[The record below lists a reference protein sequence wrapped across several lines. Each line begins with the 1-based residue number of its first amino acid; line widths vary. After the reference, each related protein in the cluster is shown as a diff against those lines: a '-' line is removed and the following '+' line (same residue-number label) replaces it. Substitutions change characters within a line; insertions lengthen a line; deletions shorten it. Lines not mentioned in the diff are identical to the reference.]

1 MFWHGIVVLQNRGL
15 IALIHPKVL
24 RVFIL
29 HVPMPGILR
38 ESCGRWIWEL
48 WESVAL
54 VLVSWWRLD
63 GPGLWGVKS
72 GKVLKHVVGSV
83 VRVPVIVAHATEV
96 YAHLEP
102 GPDPSGKDRASVNDE
117 AESVAETVCG
127 PAQILGHHVV
137 LGRPVVGGVTH
148 THALVEVQIHHPNN
162 TLDFLVGLIDVGRL

>member
-1 MFWHGIVVLQNRGL
+1 MKFIVCFGTDWLFCKIGSRTRRFL
-15 IALIHPKVL
+15 
-24 RVFIL
+24 FL
-29 HVPMPGILR
+29 HVPMPGIFR

-54 VLVSWWRLD
+54 VLVSRWRRLD
-63 GPGLWGVKS
+63 GPGLWGVES
-72 GKVLKHVVGSV
+72 RKVLKHVVGSV
-83 VRVPVIVAHATEV
+83 VRVPVIIAHATEV

-102 GPDPSGKDRASVNDE
+102 WPDPSGKDWACVNDE

-137 LGRPVVGGVTH
+137 LRRPVVGGVTH

-162 TLDFLVGLIDVGRL
+162 SLDFLVGLIDIGRL